1 MASQKMALLAVAA
14 GLLCMSALLNG
25 AEASCGGF
33 TASCQEPFSVSGS
46 VVSANCKNDAG
57 VLAESSLDLD
67 PFLGN
72 DNGNLVEGSDYI
84 ATCTPEGFAQS
95 GSSFFIYAHCAQE
108 GGNPVSASYDINNN
122 VSNDNGVLA
131 WHSC

>member
-33 TASCQEPFSVSGS
+33 TASCQAPFSVTGS
-46 VVSANCKNDAG
+46 VVSANCANDAG
-57 VLAESSLDLD
+57 VFASSSLDLN
-67 PFLGN
+67 PFISN

-84 ATCTPEGFAQS
+84 ATCTPEGFGLV
-95 GSSFFIYAHCAQE
+95 GSPFFIFANCAQE
-108 GGNPVSASYDINNN
+108 DGNVVRTSYDINNN
-122 VSNDNGVLA
+122 LSNDNGVLA
-131 WHSC
+131 WNSC

>member
-33 TASCQEPFSVSGS
+33 TASCGEPSVTGS
-46 VVSANCKNDAG
+46 ILSADCANDAG
-57 VLAESSLDLD
+57 DYAFSSLDLNS
-67 PFLGN
+67 FLSN
-72 DNGNLVEGSDYI
+72 DNGNLVEGNDYI
-84 ATCTPEGFAQS
+84 ATCTPD
-95 GSSFFIYAHCAQE
+95 GSALIGSPFFIYANCAQVD
-108 GGNPVSASYDINNN
+108 GNVVSASYDVNNN